1 MSPLN
6 ELEFEYGVLSRR
18 LAGLQHRV
26 DAQMRARTEQL
37 QVLEG
42 EVVRLRTQLVLARTC
57 VLWGLNAT
65 ALTRPL
71 VQRRLKLERMTE
83 QLAEAS
89 GVICRTG
96 CAGHAA
102 QTWQVAGRDSSK
114 ASRAAGIG
122 PIYWRAPAHTPG
134 PLARLAA

>member
-1 MSPLN
+1 MTTLN
-6 ELEFEYGVLSRR
+6 ELELEYGVLSRR

-71 VQRRLKLERMTE
+71 LQRKMKLERMTE
-83 QLAEAS
+83 QLVEAS

-96 CAGHAA
+96 CVGHAHPWLEA
-102 QTWQVAGRDSSK
+102 DGQCRRTGGACQQVPGYVED
-114 ASRAAGIG
+114 
-122 PIYWRAPAHTPG
+122 AP
-134 PLARLAA
+134 